1 MAGPAGEPT
10 PPIASEAYFCE
21 HDVNELAPMTSTST
35 ATSPDSAALAL
46 AEARARVRK
55 GLEALSAVVVGKD
68 VQVRRA
74 LAVLL
79 SGGHVL
85 LEDLPGVGKTTLA
98 KGLALLLGGSFQ
110 RVQGTNDLL
119 PSDLLGVHLWDEGTK
134 AFHFQQ
140 GPVFCN
146 VLLLDELN
154 RIGPKTQSALLEVMM
169 EGQVTL
175 DRDTHPL
182 PDPFFVTATQNPLD
196 HAGTFPL
203 PESQL
208 DRFTCVLH
216 LGYPDALME
225 RKVIIGEAG
234 AEKLETLAP
243 VMDLAGWRA
252 TRALVK
258 QVGVSSAVLDYVER
272 VVARIRDG
280 GGFCSTRAA
289 RHWVA
294 LSKAEAWLD
303 GRAFIT
309 PDDLQSTLA
318 DVMAHRG
325 TLDDRRLNR
334 GERRDHLARVIEETP
349 VGWKP

>member
-1 MAGPAGEPT
+1 MTPT
-10 PPIASEAYFCE
+10 FVASAP
-21 HDVNELAPMTSTST
+21 DVAQDNASVSASVSEL
-35 ATSPDSAALAL
+35 
-46 AEARARVRK
+46 RGKVRK
-55 GLEALSAVVVGKD
+55 GLDALSAVVVGKG

-98 KGLALLLGGSFQ
+98 KGLSRLLGGSFQ

-119 PSDLLGVHLWDEGTK
+119 PSDLLGVHLWDAEAKT
-134 AFHFQQ
+134 FRFQQ

-154 RIGPKTQSALLEVMM
+154 RIGPKTQSALLEVMV

-175 DRDTHPL
+175 DRTTHLL
-182 PDPFFVTATQNPLD
+182 PDPFFVVATQNPMD

-208 DRFTCVLH
+208 DRFACVLH
-216 LGYPDALME
+216 LGYPDPINE
-225 RKVIIGEAG
+225 RKVLTNEAG
-234 AEKLETLAP
+234 AERLDTLVP
-243 VMDLAGWRA
+243 SLDLAGWRQA
-252 TRALVK
+252 RASVLQVK
-258 QVGVSSAVLDYVER
+258 VSEAVLDYVER
-272 VVARIRDG
+272 VVSRIRDT

-289 RHWVA
+289 RHWLA
-294 LSKAEAWLD
+294 LSQAEAWLA
-303 GRAFIT
+303 GREFLT
-309 PDDLQSTLA
+309 PDDLQATLA

-334 GERRDHLARVIEETP
+334 GDRRDQLSRVIADTP